1 MSLYNCIIK
10 YKLYI
15 WKKCRVINGFG
26 NFRDSLVQQ
35 LQLALAKAESEHIA
49 LTIAEEQ
56 LADVEKEKTVLRLE
70 IKELVSRHKN
80 ELNKKENMIVAVSIQ
95 LC

>member
-1 MSLYNCIIK
+1 M
-10 YKLYI
+10 
-15 WKKCRVINGFG
+15 NGFG